1 MMERL
6 KDTATTSGGGGSSTE
21 PAPAKLRAMQP
32 KVVGVRR
39 VTATMKPMQREF
51 GIGVKAAEEIHG
63 FKDTLLDK
71 GRKILTG
78 SFYSDM
84 QQRKQA
90 FEYAVLRLAQEGDAC
105 VLCNSHFD
113 TIYHSSYKQV
123 MIPELC

>member
-1 MMERL
+1 MMEWL
-6 KDTATTSGGGGSSTE
+6 KDTATTSGGGGSSTG
-21 PAPAKLRAMQP
+21 PAPAKLRSLQP

-39 VTATMKPMQREF
+39 VTATMKPMQREV

-84 QQRKQA
+84 QQRSKQA
-90 FEYAVLRLAQEGDAC
+90 FEYAVLRLAQ
-105 VLCNSHFD
+105 
-113 TIYHSSYKQV
+113 
-123 MIPELC
+123 